1 MSEPDKLY
9 NKTFTDIF
17 NPLKW
22 LIKSQPGKGMFNGEM
37 KMKIYSHIAEDFRQN
52 EENKPFKFKRIK
64 IECP

>member
-1 MSEPDKLY
+1 
-9 NKTFTDIF
+9 
-17 NPLKW
+17 
-22 LIKSQPGKGMFNGEM
+22 MFKGEM